1 MLLNPVS
8 FLLQPQLQ
16 HVIAYCTSTSRSHLT
31 SNTMASTASPHWEVV
46 GKGKKSKIP
55 TPVSRGER
63 KKIAEGMPKVEHYT
77 PALKES
83 STLFNVFLE
92 KEKKQQQA
100 NAQAKA
106 EAKDSSKTNGFT
118 NAGKKPVQQ
127 KKKPQKIEP
136 EKLRPSSDFLEAV
149 AEIKKDDL
157 EAALMVTK
165 SSFPG
170 NIEVWLKDLASL
182 LNIKLEQCPEPDPFL
197 KNKAKDFP
205 MCHLSNKCQ
214 DVVKSVIRE
223 ASAETLEH
231 LLYHSITTMLSEMNK
246 GNSSYGYRIFIQ
258 MLVYVKPNI
267 ALTKTQ
273 QYLELLTT
281 HQNKLPR
288 CLSILWC
295 LGVCGN
301 KDFRSGL
308 RVWMEVMMPMLKVR
322 PVAPYCVEYLEEL
335 FRTHTDM
342 KKLSGEMSLKEY
354 FFLVDMI
361 FNDQN
366 MPKDLAKKL
375 QTLYP
380 KLKKIA
386 LANDKTPGLRQ
397 VFPSYLTRVTPG
409 SGRTMKSEVLPCLV
423 DCLATDKQCFAVWCQ
438 MYTKHLSQSSVL
450 LNHLAQNWNK
460 VGSKIDK
467 KLFQSTLR
475 SFSITNEELATQ
487 GRNSSEGYQECVAA
501 CKELL
506 QKMEQ
511 THFPW
516 FWMVFLFL
524 ISTLSAIIAY
534 DIYSSKTLKASRT
547 VRFLED
553 YGILAFTEQ
562 VWSRLTRYTLIAFSW
577 LRVNIP
583 LYAEKAINTISPYV
597 ALGWSKI
604 TFGIQYVW
612 EVSTPHREWL
622 YIKLLQLTDQVYSLS
637 PDLWSDL
644 SHYLSLSWDFLRD
657 KTYLIWTS
665 MVQLF
670 LTSWKWIETEVLLGQ
685 YTPDV
690 LQQFFRTAISFVQ
703 SSTISFTQ
711 WCSNLF
717 QTSQGK

>member
-1 MLLNPVS
+1 M
-8 FLLQPQLQ
+8 
-16 HVIAYCTSTSRSHLT
+16 T
-31 SNTMASTASPHWEVV
+31 STASPHWEVV
-46 GKGKKSKIP
+46 GKSKKSKIP

-63 KKIAEGMPKVEHYT
+63 KKLVDGMPKVEHYA
-77 PALKES
+77 PALQES

-92 KEKKQQQA
+92 KERKQQQA

-106 EAKDSSKTNGFT
+106 ESKDSSKTNGHA
-118 NAGKKPVQQ
+118 NASKKPAQPKKKVQKTEPE
-127 KKKPQKIEP
+127 KKKPT
-136 EKLRPSSDFLEAV
+136 DFLSAV

-157 EAALMVTK
+157 ESALAITRA
-165 SSFPG
+165 SFPG

-182 LNIKLEQCPEPDPFL
+182 LSIKLEQCPEPDPVM
-197 KNKAKDFP
+197 KNKPKDFP
-205 MCHLSNKCQ
+205 MCHLTNKCQ
-214 DVVKSVIRE
+214 DLIKSVIRE
-223 ASAETLEH
+223 ASVETLEH

-258 MLVYVKPNI
+258 LLVYSKPSI

-295 LGVCGN
+295 LGVGGN

-308 RVWMEVMMPMLKVR
+308 RVWMEVMMPMLKSR
-322 PVAPYCVEYLEEL
+322 PVAPYCVDYLEEL

-366 MPKDLAKKL
+366 LPKDLAKKL

-386 LANDKTPGLRQ
+386 LSNDKTHGFRQ
-397 VFPSYLTRVTPG
+397 VFPSYLTRITPG
-409 SGRTMKSEVLPCLV
+409 SSRTMKAEILPCLV
-423 DCLATDKQCFAVWCQ
+423 DCLTSDKQCFAVWCQ
-438 MYTKHLSQSSVL
+438 MYTKHLPQSSVL
-450 LNHLAQNWNK
+450 LNYLAQNWDK
-460 VGSKIDK
+460 VGSRLDK

-487 GRNSSEGYQECVAA
+487 GRNSMDGYQECVAV
-501 CKELL
+501 CKDLL

-516 FWMVFLFL
+516 FWVMFLL

-534 DIYSSKTLKASRT
+534 DIYSSKTFKASRT

-553 YGILAFTEQ
+553 YGILAFMEQ
-562 VWSRLTRYTLIAFSW
+562 VWSKLSHYTMIAYSW
-577 LRVNIP
+577 LRVNVP
-583 LYAEKAINTISPYV
+583 LYTEKAVNTVSPYM
-597 ALGWSKI
+597 ALGWTKVSA
-604 TFGIQYVW
+604 GAQYLW
-612 EVSTPHREWL
+612 EVSTPQRQWL
-622 YIKLLQLTDQVYSLS
+622 YIKLLQLTEQVYNLS
-637 PDLWSDL
+637 PQLWSDISDYIL
-644 SHYLSLSWDFLRD
+644 LSWDYLRD

-665 MVQLF
+665 AVQLF
-670 LTSWKWIETEVLLGQ
+670 FTSCKWIEKEVLLGQ

-690 LQQFFRTAISFVQ
+690 LQQFFRSTISLVQ
-703 SSTISFTQ
+703 SSTVSAVQ

-717 QTSQGK
+717 QLSKGK

>member
-1 MLLNPVS
+1 
-8 FLLQPQLQ
+8 
-16 HVIAYCTSTSRSHLT
+16 
-31 SNTMASTASPHWEVV
+31 MASTASPHWEVV

-63 KKIAEGMPKVEHYT
+63 KKIVDGMPKADNHV

-100 NAQAKA
+100 NVQAKA
-106 EAKDSSKTNGFT
+106 EAKDASKANGFA
-118 NAGKKPVQQ
+118 NAGKKTVQPKKKMQ
-127 KKKPQKIEP
+127 KTEPEKKKPA
-136 EKLRPSSDFLEAV
+136 DFLAAV

-157 EAALMVTK
+157 EAALMITK

-182 LNIKLEQCPEPDPFL
+182 LNIKLEQCPEPDPIM
-197 KNKAKDFP
+197 KNKPRDYP
-205 MCHLSNKCQ
+205 LCHLSNKCQ
-214 DVVKSVIRE
+214 DVIKSVIRE

-258 MLVYVKPNI
+258 LLVYTKPNI

-322 PVAPYCVEYLEEL
+322 PVAPYCVDYLEEL
-335 FRTHTDM
+335 FQTHTDM

-361 FNDQN
+361 FSDQN
-366 MPKDLAKKL
+366 LPKDLAKKL

-386 LANDKTPGLRQ
+386 LANDKSHGLRQ

-409 SGRTMKSEVLPCLV
+409 SSRTMKSEILPSLV
-423 DCLATDKQCFAVWCQ
+423 DCLASDKQCFAVWCQ
-438 MYTKHLSQSSVL
+438 MYTKQLPQSSVL
-450 LNHLAQNWNK
+450 LNYLAQNWDK

-467 KLFQSTLR
+467 KLFQNTLR

-487 GRNSSEGYQECVAA
+487 GRNSIDGYQECVTV

-516 FWMVFLFL
+516 FWVVFLL
-524 ISTLSAIIAY
+524 IGTLSAIVAY
-534 DIYSSKTLKASRT
+534 DIYSSKTLRASRT

-562 VWSRLTRYTLIAFSW
+562 VWSKLSHYTVMTFSW
-577 LRVNIP
+577 LKVNVP
-583 LYAEKAINTISPYV
+583 LFAEKAINTISPYV
-597 ALGWSKI
+597 AVGWSKVK
-604 TFGIQYVW
+604 FGAYYVW
-612 EVSTPHREWL
+612 EVSTPQREWL
-622 YIKLLQLTDQVYSLS
+622 YIKLLQLTEQVYSLS
-637 PDLWSDL
+637 PQLWSDL
-644 SHYLSLSWDFLRD
+644 SHHLLLTWDFLRD

-665 MVQLF
+665 AVQF
-670 LTSWKWIETEVLLGQ
+670 FFTSYKWIEKEVLLGQ
-685 YTPDV
+685 YTPEV
-690 LQQFFRTAISFVQ
+690 LQQVFRTLISFVQ
-703 SSTISFTQ
+703 DSAVLVTQ

-717 QTSQGK
+717 LVSQGK